1 MVTVAAPLAQPP
13 FFIIRQFPKG
23 VCAVSAERIKQQV
36 PFYLLILP
44 AVLLST
50 AIIFVPSLT
59 TIGTSFT
66 DWNGISSDMNIIGLR
81 NYQELLQN
89 QTFLKALTNNIKW
102 MCMYLTIPVSIALL
116 VSVCLLHSN
125 RRTFFQVIFLL
136 PYVIAPIANALIWLD
151 VIYSPVTGL
160 FGFLRRTMH
169 LTWVTSPLT
178 QTRSAL
184 IGVATVDIWHYWGY
198 LCVVYLA
205 ALRQTPHD
213 YIEAATLDGCTG
225 WQLFRYI
232 YFPSMLPTFKL
243 MMMLIVIQSF
253 MQFDYVYLLTSGGP
267 ANATEMM
274 GTQAY
279 NYAFYLFQFGK
290 AGAIAVMMSLIG
302 LVASMTY
309 TYMSRNEGV

>member
-1 MVTVAAPLAQPP
+1 MSL
-13 FFIIRQFPKG
+13 
-23 VCAVSAERIKQQV
+23 ERIKQKI
-36 PFYLLILP
+36 PFYLLVIP
-44 AVLLST
+44 AVALSI
-50 AIIFVPSLT
+50 AVIFVPSLT
-59 TIGTSFT
+59 TIGSSFT
-66 DWNGISSDMNIIGLR
+66 DWNGISTEMNFVGLQ
-81 NYQELLQN
+81 NYKELLTN
-89 QTFLKALTNNIKW
+89 DTFVKSLNNNLKW
-102 MCMYLTIPVSIALL
+102 MCMYLTIPVTLAMVASI
-116 VSVCLLHSN
+116 CLLHSR

-160 FGFLRRTMH
+160 FGFLRSHFGLMG
-169 LTWVTSPLT
+169 LTSPLT
-178 QTRSAL
+178 KTSSAL
-184 IGVATVDIWHYWGY
+184 VGVAAVDIWHYWGY

-205 ALRQTPHD
+205 ALRQTPMDH
-213 YIEAATLDGCTG
+213 IEAATLDGCTG

-274 GTQAY
+274 GTQTY
-279 NYAFYLFQFGK
+279 SYAFYLFQFGK

-302 LVASMTY
+302 LVASNAY
-309 TYMSRNEGV
+309 TRLSRNEAE